1 MGGCVEPG
9 SAFVA
14 VKPEPATIKAVT
26 LAEGPQLRREK
37 PAVFRVMASADAQV
51 LPRLLNL
58 FAQRDILP
66 TELRALVTGDR
77 LQVSF
82 RVGGL
87 EAAHADLIAE
97 KMRQNVSVTHV
108 ELAPDKARIRC

>member
-1 MGGCVEPG
+1 MCGYVESG
-9 SAFVA
+9 SALVA
-14 VKPEPATIKAVT
+14 ARPEPVAIGAAV
-26 LAEGPQLRREK
+26 EGARRRREK
-37 PAVFRVMASADAQV
+37 LAVFRVMASADAQV

-66 TELRALVTGDR
+66 SELRASVTGDR
-77 LQVSF
+77 LHVSF
-82 RVGGL
+82 WVGGL

-108 ELAPDKARIRC
+108 ELAPDKARMTC